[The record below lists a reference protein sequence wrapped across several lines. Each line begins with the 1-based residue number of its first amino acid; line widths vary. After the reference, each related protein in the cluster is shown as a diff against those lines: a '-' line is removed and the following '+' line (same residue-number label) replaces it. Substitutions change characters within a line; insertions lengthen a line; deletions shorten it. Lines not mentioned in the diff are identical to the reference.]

1 MGFAARM
8 LMTLVTRMKGMG
20 WLEWAG
26 VASLIDTVLTYNVK
40 KEMFAIVVEYA
51 AKGAGLN
58 LDPEDPFSDASLS
71 AAVSERVGF
80 TIRTLKDKKS
90 IEEDVENYALLLIQ
104 NATGYKLSSLRN
116 AKKLKEDLSR
126 AALQTLSADI
136 GIPLALPEEGELD
149 KVEVKKQIL
158 AWAKP
163 QLMDELNAEACYHTA
178 EIVNAA
184 GLEAVAS
191 DLNSQLSEIGSK
203 QTVTARQIALKV
215 SEKIAVGAV
224 VEFGKVAV
232 SLDRKSRKRERGR
245 ASQARFRAAHG
256 ARQMY
261 VPLGFVGSVE
271 EQAGP
276 PVIPE

>member
-1 MGFAARM
+1 MGFAAKM
-8 LMTLVTRMKGMG
+8 LLTLIARMKGMG

-40 KEMFAIVVEYA
+40 KEMFAVVVEYA

-71 AAVSERVGF
+71 GAVSERIGF
-80 TIRTLKDKKS
+80 TVRTLKDKES
-90 IEEDVENYALLLIQ
+90 IKQDLEAYALLLIEQ
-104 NATGYKLSSLRN
+104 RTGYRLSSLSN
-116 AKKLKEDLSR
+116 VDALK
-126 AALQTLSADI
+126 ADI
-136 GIPLALPEEGELD
+136 ERVGMQKLSESVGIPLALPEGGELNAE
-149 KVEVKKQIL
+149 EVKKQIL

-163 QLMDELNAEACYHTA
+163 QLMDKLNAEACFNTA

-261 VPLGFVGSVE
+261 VPLGFIGSVT

-276 PVIPE
+276 PVTP